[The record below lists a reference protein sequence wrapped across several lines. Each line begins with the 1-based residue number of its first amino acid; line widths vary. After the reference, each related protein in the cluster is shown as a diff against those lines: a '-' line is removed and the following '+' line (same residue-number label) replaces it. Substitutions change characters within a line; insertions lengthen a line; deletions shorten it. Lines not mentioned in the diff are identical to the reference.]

1 MKRLFILLAAIF
13 GLSAWSAALPALSNA
28 VVAAVPT
35 QTPSTVRTADPVVQ
49 WNRIL
54 LGIQATPGDQ
64 PATVHPTYEL
74 AIVHAAIYDA
84 VVSID
89 HSAKPYLIRFKAPRK
104 ASRRAAADA
113 AARGTLV
120 TLYPS
125 LQPAIDQNY
134 SAMLAQIPAGAR
146 KSQGIHV
153 GQAVAK
159 ELLARRADDGSSA
172 PLVSFTPGTNPGN
185 YQLTPPKFQTPVFIQ
200 WSKVKPFTLKRAN
213 QFRPKAPPALTSPAY
228 ATAVNEVKTLGI
240 ANGSTRTPDQSQI
253 ANFWNPPIWAPW
265 NQIAETASESAS
277 LGHHSTLSQ
286 NARAFALLNLSF
298 ADSVIAFY
306 DAKYT
311 YDLWRPVTA
320 IQKADTDGN
329 PATAAEPNWM
339 PLVPTAPDPSYP
351 GAHSTISTAG
361 AVVLSSVYGNRFRFT
376 VSSSALPGIQRSF
389 KAFSDAAQEAGLSRI
404 YAGVHT
410 RLDHVAGQRLGRSV
424 ATLVVDHFLKSQA
437 ASAHR

>member
-1 MKRLFILLAAIF
+1 MKRLAILLATVF
-13 GLSAWSAALPALSNA
+13 GFSAWSVALPALSNA
-28 VVAAVPT
+28 AVTAGPS
-35 QTPSTVRTADPVVQ
+35 QTPSTIGTGDPVVQ

-64 PATVHPTYEL
+64 PVTVHPTYEL
-74 AIVHAAIYDA
+74 AIMHAAIYDA

-89 HSAKPYLIRFKAPRK
+89 HSARPYLIRVKAPRK
-104 ASRRAAADA
+104 ASRPAAADA
-113 AARGTLV
+113 AARDTLV
-120 TLYPS
+120 DLYPS

-134 SAMLAQIPAGAR
+134 VAMLAQIPAGAR
-146 KSQGIHV
+146 KSQGIRV
-153 GQAVAK
+153 GQAVAH
-159 ELLARRADDGSSA
+159 ELLARRANDGSSA
-172 PLVSFTPGTNPGN
+172 PLVSFTPGMNPGN
-185 YQLTPPKFQTPVFIQ
+185 YQLTPPKFQSPVFTQ
-200 WSKVKPFTLKRAN
+200 WSKVKPFTLERAN
-213 QFRPKAPPALTSPAY
+213 EFRPKAPAALTSSTY
-228 ATAVNEVKTLGI
+228 ATALNEVKALGI
-240 ANGSTRTPDQSQI
+240 AQGSTRTPDQSQI
-253 ANFWNPPIWAPW
+253 AQFWNPPIWGPW
-265 NQIAETASESAS
+265 NQIAETAA

-311 YDLWRPVTA
+311 YDLWRPLTA

-329 PATAAEPNWM
+329 PATAADSSWTPF
-339 PLVPTAPDPSYP
+339 VPTAPDPSYP

-361 AVVLSSVYGNRFRFT
+361 AVVLSSVYGDRSRFT
-376 VSSSALPGIQRSF
+376 LSSSALPGIQRSF

-424 ATLVVDHFLKSQA
+424 ATFVVDHFLKSQA

>member
-1 MKRLFILLAAIF
+1 MKRLAIPLAAIF
-13 GLSAWSAALPALSNA
+13 GLSAWSVALPAVSNA
-28 VVAAVPT
+28 TATAGPSH
-35 QTPSTVRTADPVVQ
+35 TPRTVGTGDPVIQ

-74 AIVHAAIYDA
+74 AIVHAAMYDA

-89 HSAKPYLIRFKAPRK
+89 HSAKPYLIRVKARRK
-104 ASRRAAADA
+104 ASRPAAADA
-113 AARGTLV
+113 AARDTLV
-120 TLYPS
+120 KLYPS
-125 LQPAIDQNY
+125 LQPVIDQSY

-146 KSQGIHV
+146 KSQGIRV
-153 GQAVAK
+153 GQTVAR
-159 ELLARRADDGSSA
+159 ELLARRANDGSTA
-172 PLVSFTPGTNPGN
+172 PFASFTPGTKPGN
-185 YQLTPPKFQTPVFIQ
+185 YQLTPPKFQSPVFTQ

-213 QFRPKAPPALTSPAY
+213 EFRPKAPPALTSSAY
-228 ATAVNEVKTLGI
+228 AKALNEIKTLGI
-240 ANGSTRTPDQSQI
+240 AQGSTRTPDQSQI
-253 ANFWNPPIWAPW
+253 AQFWNPPIWAPW
-265 NQIAETASESAS
+265 NQIAETAA

-320 IQKADTDGN
+320 IQKAGTDGN
-329 PATAAEPNWM
+329 PATAADPNWT
-339 PLVPTAPDPSYP
+339 PFVPTAPDPSYP

-361 AVVLSSVYGNRFRFT
+361 AVVLSSVYGDRFRFT

-389 KAFSDAAQEAGLSRI
+389 KAFSNAAEEAGLSRI

-424 ATLVVDHFLKSQA
+424 ATFVVDHFLESRA